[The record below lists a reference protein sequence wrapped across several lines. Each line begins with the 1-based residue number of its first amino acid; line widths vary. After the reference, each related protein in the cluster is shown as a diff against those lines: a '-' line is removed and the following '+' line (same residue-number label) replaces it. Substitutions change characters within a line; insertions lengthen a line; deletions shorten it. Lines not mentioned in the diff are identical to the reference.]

1 MSHCSPSKYGKGNT
15 CLSKKELE
23 IVATDYNETYTN
35 DKIDITLPKKKLYN
49 TIRTKLQGICKKDDE
64 ESCLI
69 EQDFVKDDHKKAL
82 EQSFRPKKPKS
93 WYKNSRT
100 WLNTFD
106 ILHVMKQYESL
117 HKTFAFL
124 GVFPMD
130 FQQQYS
136 TGQCIGMTLCNFNIS
151 DFIKKKKDHF
161 AFVLNLDYHYESGS
175 HWIAVYA
182 NLNPKKNNFGIYYYD
197 SVANPPTKEVKT
209 FATSIVSQVNQ
220 YYKPNIAKNFKTQY
234 NVKQKQFKNT
244 ECGIFSMVF
253 ITQMLK
259 YIDFHYIC
267 NYMKK
272 DDQMN
277 DIRDI
282 LYRPNKI

>member
-1 MSHCSPSKYGKGNT
+1 MSHCSPAKYGKGNT

-23 IVATDYNETYTN
+23 VIASDYNQTYTEN
-35 DKIDITLPKKKLYN
+35 KINVALPKKKLYN
-49 TIRTKLQGICKKDDE
+49 TIRNRLKEMCDT
-64 ESCLI
+64 ESCII
-69 EQDFVKDDHKKAL
+69 EQDFVKQEHRDAL
-82 EQSFRPKKPKS
+82 EQSFRPKKPKI
-93 WYKNSRT
+93 WYKNHRT

-117 HKTFAFL
+117 HKTFSFL

-136 TGQCIGMTLCNFNIS
+136 TGQCIGISLCNFS
-151 DFIKKKKDHF
+151 VAEFIQQKKDHF

-175 HWIAVYA
+175 HWVAVYA
-182 NLNPKKNNFGIYYYD
+182 NLNPKKNNFGIFYYD
-197 SVANPPTKEVKT
+197 SVANPPTTEVKQ
-209 FATSIVSQVNQ
+209 FASNIATQIHQ
-220 YYKPNIAKNFKTQY
+220 YYKPEIAQKFKTQY

-253 ITQMLK
+253 LTQMLK
-259 YIDFHYIC
+259 YIDFNYIC
-267 NYMKK
+267 QNMKK